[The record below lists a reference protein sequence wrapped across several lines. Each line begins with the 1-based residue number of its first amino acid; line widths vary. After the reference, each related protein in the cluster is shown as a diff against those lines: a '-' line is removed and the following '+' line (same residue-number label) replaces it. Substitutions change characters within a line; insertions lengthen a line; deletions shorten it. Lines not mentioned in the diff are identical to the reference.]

1 MKKIPTNK
9 TLLPEA
15 LIVSL
20 VLSTPAAAHSP
31 IMGIGGVPGGVL
43 HALLIP
49 EHGLSLLALGLVLGR
64 QRQPVRRSG
73 MLIFFGA
80 MACGLVAAALVG
92 EETLAADVLVL
103 AAGLLGLLVAAGWA
117 PPFLGLPLAAVT
129 GLTIAL
135 DSRPEGTSTSEA
147 VTMLIGSGLGATVAL
162 AIVTEGSALVRGRAQ
177 FIVARVA
184 GSWIAAISILV
195 LSLRI
200 VTRAALG

>member
-1 MKKIPTNK
+1 MNK
-9 TLLPEA
+9 MLLPAA

-20 VLSTPAAAHSP
+20 VSSTPAAAHSP

-64 QRQPVRRSG
+64 QQQTVRRTG
-73 MLIFFGA
+73 LLIFLGA
-80 MACGLVAAALVG
+80 LACGLVAAALIG

-117 PPFLGLPLAAVT
+117 PPFLGLPLAAVA

-135 DSRPEGTSTSEA
+135 DSPPEGTSTFEA
-147 VTMLIGSGLGATVAL
+147 VTMLIGSGLGAAVAL

-177 FIVARVA
+177 LIVARVA